1 MQAPVRVREI
11 PPGASLRPFLD
22 VAWRANAG
30 DPAWVPHLRMSL
42 SSLLN
47 RKKHPFHRHA
57 DVAYFLAE
65 RGGAAVGRIAAVVN
79 HRHNEFH
86 EERTG
91 FFGLFEC
98 DNDPEAAQA
107 LVDTAAAWLGER
119 GMERLRGPMNL
130 STNEEVF
137 SPGVLV
143 DGFEAAPMV
152 MMTHN
157 PPFYG
162 QLLEGAGLHK
172 SKDLL
177 AYWVDNPI
185 PPERAVRAVE
195 RILEREG
202 ATVRPLDMRR
212 FDEDVATIQRVYNSA
227 WERNWGF
234 VPMTA
239 EEIAHLAKELRPVVD
254 PRLCLFVEVD
264 GEAVG
269 FSLALPN
276 LNQALHHLPDGR
288 LLPFGIFRFLW
299 HHRRI
304 DSLRVITLGLK
315 PGFQKSGLGAAL
327 YLRTFQVGAPLGYRT
342 AEASWILEDNW
353 EMRRPLEK
361 MGADAYKRYRI
372 YERELAA

>member
-1 MQAPVRVREI
+1 M
-11 PPGASLRPFLD
+11 SLRTLLD
-22 VAWRANAG
+22 R
-30 DPAWVPHLRMSL
+30 R
-42 SSLLN
+42 
-47 RKKHPFHRHA
+47 KHPFHQHA

-65 RGGAAVGRIAAVVN
+65 RGGEPVGRIAAVVN

-98 DNDPEAAQA
+98 DNDPGAAGA
-107 LVDTAAAWLGER
+107 LVDAASSWLVER
-119 GMERLRGPMNL
+119 GMERIRGPMNL

-137 SPGVLV
+137 SPGVLIE
-143 DGFEAAPMV
+143 GFETEPMV

-157 PPFYG
+157 PPYYG
-162 QLLEGAGLHK
+162 ALLEEAGLHK

-234 VPMTA
+234 VPMTEA
-239 EEIAHLAKELRPVVD
+239 EIAHLAKELRPVVD
-254 PRLCLFVEVD
+254 PRLCLFVEVN
-264 GEAVG
+264 GETVG

-276 LNQALHHLPDGR
+276 LNLALRHLPDGR
-288 LLPFGIFRFLW
+288 LFPFGIFRFLW
-299 HHRRI
+299 HRRRI
-304 DSLRVITLGLK
+304 DSVRVITLGLK

-361 MGADAYKRYRI
+361 MGAQAYKRYRI
-372 YERELAA
+372 FERPL